1 MGIPRRDGPAG
12 ALRLVPGNG
21 EGPETQARA
30 ALDDTALVAAVRSG
44 DAAVASRFCDRVWPA
59 VDRTIRRMLGH
70 RDVDRDDVAQL
81 ALIELVGTIGRYR
94 GDCSL
99 DSWAQT
105 ITSRVIFKHIRRR
118 RLERRIFTELLT
130 DEIAAYAAP
139 EQNERRAATRELLSR
154 VGQLLDRLNADRAWA
169 FVLHDLLG
177 YDLRE
182 IAEMTGASVSATQT
196 RLVRGRRELHERV
209 AGDPDLI
216 ELVNGMERKP

>member
-1 MGIPRRDGPAG
+1 MGIPRRDGPAN
-12 ALRLVPGNG
+12 ALRLVPRDGQEP
-21 EGPETQARA
+21 EGQARA
-30 ALDDTALVAAVRSG
+30 TLDDAALVAAVRSG
-44 DAAVASRFCDRVWPA
+44 DAAVASRFCDRVWPP
-59 VDRTIRRMLGH
+59 VDRTIRRLLGH

-94 GDCSL
+94 GDCTL

-118 RLERRIFTELLT
+118 RLERQLFTELLS
-130 DEIAAYAAP
+130 DEIASYAAP
-139 EQNERRAATRELLSR
+139 VQNERRAATRELLTR
-154 VGQLLDRLNADRAWA
+154 VGQLLDELNAERAWA

-182 IAEMTGASVSATQT
+182 IAQMTGASVAAAQS

-209 AGDPDLI
+209 AGDPALV
-216 ELVNGMERKP
+216 ELVTEMERGP